1 MRFVFAAVLI
11 FAPLAVHA
19 APLDGVSKCD
29 LHGFS
34 TDTDPKGTN
43 IRSAPDANAPIIGHI
58 PSIASLGPASNANA
72 QFDVLG
78 SKNGWLLIQNVDNG
92 GDPTA
97 TPKTFFKGQGWIS
110 GALAGFAVG
119 TNELRSAPSNDA
131 PIVAKLVD
139 AEGHGPDTYGV
150 KRVNACSG
158 KFADI
163 TILKTISKTA
173 KPIRGWAGHVCQDQL
188 TTCDSGG

>member
-1 MRFVFAAVLI
+1 MRSVFAAAIIL
-11 FAPLAVHA
+11 APFAVHA
-19 APLDGVSKCD
+19 APLDGMSKCD

-34 TDTDPKGTN
+34 IDTDPKGTN
-43 IRSAPDANAPIIGHI
+43 IRGAPDAAAPIVGHF
-58 PSIASLGPASNANA
+58 PSEAGLGRESRASP
-72 QFDVLG
+72 QFDVVG

-92 GDPTA
+92 GDPVA
-97 TPKTFFKGQGWIS
+97 KPKTFFKGQGWIS
-110 GALAGFAVG
+110 GALAGFTVG
-119 TNELRSAPSNDA
+119 TNELRSAPSSDA

-139 AEGHGPDTYGV
+139 AQGHGPDSYGV

-163 TILKTISKTA
+163 TVLLATSKTA
-173 KPIRGWAGHVCQDQL
+173 KPIRGWAAHVCQDQL